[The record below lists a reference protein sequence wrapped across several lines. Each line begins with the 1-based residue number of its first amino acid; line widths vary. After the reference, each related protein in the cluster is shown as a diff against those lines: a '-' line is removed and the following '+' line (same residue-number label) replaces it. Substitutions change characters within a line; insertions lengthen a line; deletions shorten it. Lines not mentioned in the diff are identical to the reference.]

1 MNAVYKAADMRAQLA
16 FATIIDPKLASQM
29 EFTGIGQLQF
39 YIFYEMKAIA
49 TFDIDVRTKSAHY
62 WMGKSMHSEIWD
74 EGRQWNWIGRLKIE
88 KEMQ

>member
-49 TFDIDVRTKSAHY
+49 TFDIDVRTKSVDIIGWANRCIQKY
-62 WMGKSMHSEIWD
+62 GTRGVSEIEL
-74 EGRQWNWIGRLKIE
+74 EG
-88 KEMQ
+88 